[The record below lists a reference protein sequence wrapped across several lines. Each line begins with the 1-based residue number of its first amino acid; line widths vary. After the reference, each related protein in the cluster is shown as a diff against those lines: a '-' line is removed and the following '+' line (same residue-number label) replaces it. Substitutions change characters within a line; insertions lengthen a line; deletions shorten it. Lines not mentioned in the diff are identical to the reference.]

1 VTAPDI
7 DLRKLLP
14 HREPMIL
21 IDRLSEVHA
30 EHLDAE
36 VTIRPDSQFLRGGS
50 VPVWVGVE
58 YVAQACA
65 AFAGMEAY
73 QRGEPARAGF
83 VLAVR
88 GYKPT
93 VSGFELGSRLRVRV
107 TLVHRDPS
115 GLSMVEGK
123 ITLQGSETALVE
135 STMTVY
141 EVPDLLQFL
150 AENRG
155 AR

>member
-1 VTAPDI
+1 MTAPDI
-7 DLRKLLP
+7 DLRELLP

-21 IDRLSEVHA
+21 IDRLTEVHT
-30 EHLDAE
+30 EYLESE
-36 VTIRPDSQFLRGGS
+36 VTIGPDSQFLRGNS

-58 YVAQACA
+58 YIAQTCA
-65 AFAGMEAY
+65 AFAGMEAH

-83 VLAVR
+83 VLAAR

-93 VSGFELGSRLRVRV
+93 VAGFELGSRLRVRV
-107 TLVHRDPS
+107 TLVHRDPT

-135 STMTVY
+135 TTMTVY